1 MIPPKFVAFI
11 FALVAIISG
20 ASYETYDHIFVGKHV
35 QLAAAVT
42 YATPEES
49 DAYVRFDME
58 AYDSILKNY
67 WKKVSESD
75 LAQLFQQSVAKASS
89 SSTPLV
95 TPDRAGT
102 AKMLSV
108 ALGSVTGD
116 AKKQLAINTII
127 VALYNLPPVGRDQLL
142 SAKQETSLRQEVSNV
157 DPNKN
162 LYADVGATTGASVDD
177 VKTAY
182 TEKKT
187 ELEKATSTVAKQQL
201 AQAKYA
207 YDVLTKDDTKT
218 RYDAT
223 KVEPTIFTHEM
234 GTTLY
239 LYIEK
244 MSPTT
249 LDEFVSAINAG
260 AKDNMTSLIIDLRG
274 NIGGSLD
281 IAPSFIGLFEGQ
293 NSYAFDLFHQDDYQV
308 LRSPTPKLDSL
319 SQFRDIAVLTDNM
332 TQSTAEVI
340 SAAMKRFHIA
350 HLVGATTRGW
360 GTVEN
365 TFPLSTSIDP
375 TETYTMLL
383 VHSLTLRDDN
393 QPIESR
399 GVDPDV
405 SISDANWRT
414 ELVKYFRS
422 TSLIDALRAEA
433 SKPPIK
439 D

>member
-1 MIPPKFVAFI
+1 MFPPK
-11 FALVAIISG
+11 LVALLIALIAVISG
-20 ASYETYDHIFVGKHV
+20 GAYGVSTYLTPAKKP
-35 QLAAAVT
+35 AVAVIT

-49 DAYVRFDME
+49 DPYVRFDME
-58 AYDSILKNY
+58 AYDSIMKNY
-67 WKKVSESD
+67 WKKVSEAD

-89 SSTPLV
+89 SSTPL
-95 TPDRAGT
+95 TSSDRKGT

-108 ALGSVTGD
+108 ALNAQTGD
-116 AKKQLAINTII
+116 AKKQLAINTLI

-142 SAKQETSLRQEVSNV
+142 SAKQETTLRQEVSNI
-157 DPNKN
+157 DPNKD
-162 LYADVGATTGASVDD
+162 LYADVGATAGASVDD

-182 TEKKT
+182 LEKKA
-187 ELEKATSTVAKQQL
+187 ELEKATSTEAKQQL
-201 AQAKYA
+201 VKAKYA

-218 RYDAT
+218 RYDTA
-223 KVEPTIFTHEM
+223 KVEPTVFTHKM

-239 LYIEK
+239 LFIEK

-260 AKDNMTSLIIDLRG
+260 AKSGMTSLIIDLRG

-281 IAPSFIGLFEGQ
+281 IAPSFVGLFEGQ
-293 NSYAFDLFHQDDYQV
+293 NSYVFDLFHQDDYQV
-308 LRSPTPKLDSL
+308 LRSPAPKLDSL
-319 SQFRDIAVLTDNM
+319 AQFSDTAVLTDNM

-340 SAAMKRFHIA
+340 TAALKRFHLA
-350 HLVGATTRGW
+350 HSVGGTTRGW
-360 GTVEN
+360 GSVEN
-365 TFPLSTSIDP
+365 TYPLSTTIDP

-383 VHSLTLRDDN
+383 VNSLTLRDDN

-405 SISDANWRT
+405 AISDPAWRT

-422 TSLIDALRAEA
+422 SSLIEALRAEA

>member
-218 RYDAT
+218 RYDAA